1 MEKVLAQLEKMD
13 RAELQRFWTER
24 IEGEVPKIRSADL
37 LRRQITWKIQE
48 EESGGLKRETKR
60 QLLATAKS
68 FAKDADHKPADK
80 PALQTGTTLTRNWK
94 GTIHT
99 VKVKPDGFIYKGHHY
114 KGLSKIAREI
124 TGTRWSGPLFFGLRK
139 PASKSRA
146 AS

>member
-1 MEKVLAQLEKMD
+1 MEEQIKQLD
-13 RAELQRFWTER
+13 RMSRTELQDFWTVR
-24 IEGEVPKIRSADL
+24 FGGNKLKIRSVDL
-37 LRRQITWKIQE
+37 LRRQIAWKIQE
-48 EESGGLKRETKR
+48 EESGGLKAETKR

-68 FAKDADHKPADK
+68 FCKDTDHKPVDK
-80 PALQTGTTLTRNWK
+80 PTLQTGTTLTRNWK

-139 PASKSRA
+139 PVSKSRV
-146 AS
+146 SS